1 MTGDLLMAIAQELIA
16 QGWFKQVQID
26 RNFTTDNPP
35 QNVLPAVVVNM
46 LDDSSS
52 IFVGGLERRE
62 YQIGLTVC
70 FLDTNVD
77 LKYNSQQIISKLKE
91 SYNIVDN
98 VQTLFNVQKF
108 KTKAMQSLQS
118 ENNLITRSRGYNK
131 RHTPYDKWSKNVIMF
146 ELVIRAIVTVPQE
159 QPTVPVE
166 TITYDYQI
174 TVK

>member
-62 YQIGLTVC
+62 YQIGLTIC

-77 LKYNSQQIISKLKE
+77 LK
-91 SYNIVDN
+91 
-98 VQTLFNVQKF
+98 
-108 KTKAMQSLQS
+108 
-118 ENNLITRSRGYNK
+118 
-131 RHTPYDKWSKNVIMF
+131 
-146 ELVIRAIVTVPQE
+146 
-159 QPTVPVE
+159 
-166 TITYDYQI
+166 
-174 TVK
+174 

>member
-1 MTGDLLMAIAQELIA
+1 MIAIANELIA
-16 QGWFKQVQID
+16 QGWFKQVQIE

-35 QNVLPAVVVNM
+35 QNVLPAVIVNM

-77 LKYNSQQIISKLKE
+77 LKYNSQTTIQSLQE
-91 SYNIVDN
+91 AYNIVDN
-98 VQTLFNVQKF
+98 VQTLFNVQQF
-108 KTKAMQSLQS
+108 QTEAMQGLQS

-146 ELVIRAIVTVPQE
+146 ELVIRAILTVPQDK
-159 QPTVPVE
+159 PNVPIE

-174 TVK
+174 KI